1 MPEHRADDNGA
12 PSIHDQLAQLIS
24 LTRQNGEQ
32 LCECRSLTESRW
44 EKMTAEIEEEQ
55 RQTQGLHDKLDE
67 ITSHRNEDL
76 QQLEPSAEVSTSAV
90 VRELRSVH
98 EDVVNTMS
106 TFREESRYS
115 SLRHHEELAE
125 ILRDRGHD

>member
-1 MPEHRADDNGA
+1 MSEHRADDNGA

-76 QQLEPSAEVSTSAV
+76 QQLEPSAGTLFYRSSTRFAV
-90 VRELRSVH
+90 
-98 EDVVNTMS
+98 
-106 TFREESRYS
+106 
-115 SLRHHEELAE
+115 E
-125 ILRDRGHD
+125 IVQLTVL